1 MLSMR
6 MERVCQSQSQH
17 GNKGWLHAVGRTGRG
32 ARLCPPLLTWPHP
45 AYGMALWRTN
55 SDVPAVTQE
64 HRRLQGRAEH
74 RRIPGWQIQ
83 DVWGYHFGSGSQLWN
98 WTQESLH
105 CKVALLGMLRTRG
118 LLTLCQPLLLSSK
131 RQCHLHR
138 EGSTLRRVMS
148 SLTHPLS
155 SGLPCV
161 PQSWLLLASQARD
174 LNMQYKN
181 LALCDPSWPQI
192 YY

>member
-1 MLSMR
+1 MGWPCEGQTLMFPLSHR
-6 MERVCQSQSQH
+6 S
-17 GNKGWLHAVGRTGRG
+17 TGDSRG
-32 ARLCPPLLTWPHP
+32 EQNIGGSLDDKSKMCEVALC
-45 AYGMALWRTN
+45 
-55 SDVPAVTQE
+55 
-64 HRRLQGRAEH
+64 
-74 RRIPGWQIQ
+74 
-83 DVWGYHFGSGSQLWN
+83 YHFGSGSQLWN
-98 WTQESLH
+98 WTQEPLH

-118 LLTLCQPLLLSSK
+118 LLTLCQPLLLSSEK
-131 RQCHLHR
+131 QCHLHR